1 MKISQKTKK
10 ISLGGSKRLSE
21 KGFKSE
27 KPNEAIEEQTKKIP
41 NLLFLGL
48 GLASLVGQAA
58 VQRYIKKRFL
68 SPILGVW
75 GPVFLIFGLYNK
87 MVKIEEE
94 LLPSKRKRS
103 LH

>member
-1 MKISQKTKK
+1 MPTSQKNKK
-10 ISLGGSKRLSE
+10 LSSRY
-21 KGFKSE
+21 KSE
-27 KPNEAIEEQTKKIP
+27 FPNEVIEKQTKKIP

-68 SPILGVW
+68 APVLGVW

-87 MVKIEEE
+87 MVKLEGE
-94 LLPSKRKRS
+94 LIPDRTKKRRAS
-103 LH
+103 MH

>member
-1 MKISQKTKK
+1 MRTGQKNKNT
-10 ISLGGSKRLSE
+10 GRLSRR
-21 KGFKSE
+21 FKSE
-27 KPNEAIEEQTKKIP
+27 IPNEAIEDQTKKIP

-94 LLPSKRKRS
+94 LLPSRRRRS

>member
-1 MKISQKTKK
+1 MRKSQQMKRTP
-10 ISLGGSKRLSE
+10 RLSRR
-21 KGFKSE
+21 FKSE
-27 KPNEAIEEQTKKIP
+27 IPNEAIEDQTKKLP

-58 VQRYIKKRFL
+58 AQRYFKKRFL
-68 SPILGVW
+68 GPILGVW
-75 GPVFLIFGLYNK
+75 GPVFLILGLYNK

-94 LLPSKRKRS
+94 LLPSERRRS